1 MKQRLTNETKQDTEA
16 QAEQVSQKRAE
27 QRLEF
32 KSAEET
38 IRFDAA
44 RTAVPP
50 GLRERVLREAEGE
63 RARLPWWRRWFR

>member
-16 QAEQVSQKRAE
+16 QAEQLGQKRAE

-32 KSAEET
+32 TSAEET

-44 RTAVPP
+44 RTVVPP
-50 GLRERVLREAEGE
+50 GLRERVLREVEGE
-63 RARLPWWRRWFR
+63 RARLPWWKRWFR